1 MISMMLNVLALRC
14 PARSAV
20 VGARRGL
27 HRLADHD
34 GRQRR
39 IADAR
44 ASPYLFATRR
54 AGIEAQSRRNFAKVS
69 ALSLTSKKRQ
79 GHKISMVT
87 AYDYP
92 SAIHVARAGIDVLLV
107 GDSVAMVELGHET
120 TQPLTMDAIVHHCQS
135 VKRGVAY
142 AVASSSSSSPGSAG
156 AGGKTTIDEPLL
168 VGDMPF
174 GSYEFDDTDRALAN
188 AYRFVKEAGMD
199 AVKVEVS
206 VLRCFLLGERLARI
220 VLVSLA
226 QFLFS

>member
-1 MISMMLNVLALRC
+1 MISTLFNSLTVPASSQSVLV
-14 PARSAV
+14 SW
-20 VGARRGL
+20 RRGIHHVVHNRH
-27 HRLADHD
+27 HRSVDVN
-34 GRQRR
+34 
-39 IADAR
+39 
-44 ASPYLFATRR
+44 ASLSLNKTRR
-54 AGIEAQSRRNFAKVS
+54 AGIEAQWRRGFAKVS
-69 ALSLTSKKRQ
+69 SLSLTSKKRH

-120 TQPLTMDAIVHHCQS
+120 TQPLTMDAIIHHCQS

-142 AVASSSSSSPGSAG
+142 AVASSSS
-156 AGGKTTIDEPLL
+156 AGGYKPVDEPLL

-206 VLRCFLLGERLARI
+206 FRSDFLLEEG
-220 VLVSLA
+220 VLLGFPA
-226 QFLFS
+226 LFNVTHGSCCEHD